1 MTPYVRMLSAA
12 LSTAGRSIFVLGALV
27 CTVNTCEG
35 MASYTL
41 TPTTEGMQLKTP
53 QGKIVFEYKTKIP
66 ANLQSPSAAYFDPV
80 NAPSGE
86 RVSNAAPDDHPWH
99 RGIFLGIL
107 NSEFRTPVDTSK
119 LPPNHLVGAFN
130 VKRADFWAWGLYAP
144 RDNRI
149 IKNRDIQLINADEKH
164 AELEIRNDW
173 LVDGQKMV
181 EETDNV
187 AVAEVDHVYVIDL
200 TYRIAPVVDF
210 VLSQTAFGG
219 FAFQAQKYGDS
230 YYSNASGKVDLPSP
244 HYSLPDSDWPSEPW
258 YDYCIK
264 LKSDGKL
271 VGVAVLDHP
280 MNPPTRWHNVLWMVN
295 PCITSFGPL
304 TIHPDQPLI
313 LRYRVVVHDGVTPTD
328 LLQKLSVEWRGMK
341 KEPFTDR
348 QGKGEQ
354 N

>member
-1 MTPYVRMLSAA
+1 MASYPRNLSEA
-12 LSTAGRSIFVLGALV
+12 LSTAARSTFILSTLV
-27 CTVNTCEG
+27 CTMHACAAS
-35 MASYTL
+35 ASYTL
-41 TPTTEGMQLKTP
+41 TPTAEGMQLKTP
-53 QGKIVFEYKTKIP
+53 EGQIVFEYKTRIP

-80 NAPSGE
+80 NTPSGE

-107 NSEFRTPVDTSK
+107 DSEFRTPVDTSK
-119 LPPNHLVGAFN
+119 LPSNHLEGAFT

-144 RDNRI
+144 RDGRI
-149 IKNRDIQLINADEKH
+149 IRNRDIRLLDADEKH
-164 AELEIRNDW
+164 AELEIHNDW
-173 LVDGQKMV
+173 LVDDQKMV

-187 AVAEVDHVYVIDL
+187 AVVERDGVYVIDI

-210 VLSQTAFGG
+210 VVDQTAFGG

-230 YYSNASGKVDLPSP
+230 YYSNASGKVTLPSP
-244 HYSLPDSDWPSEPW
+244 HYSLPGSDWPSEPW

-304 TIHPDQPLI
+304 TIHPSEPLI

-341 KEPFTDR
+341 KDPFIDE
-348 QGKGEQ
+348 QGKGE
-354 N
+354 